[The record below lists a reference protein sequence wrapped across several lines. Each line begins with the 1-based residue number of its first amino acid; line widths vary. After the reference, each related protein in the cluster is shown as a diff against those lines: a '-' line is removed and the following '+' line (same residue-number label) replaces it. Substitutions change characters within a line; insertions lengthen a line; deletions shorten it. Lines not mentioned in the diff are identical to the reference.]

1 RLGNPMMDT
10 LVKLLTTGKAM
21 TLNLVELERTTWWQF
36 WKRAPATQPLST
48 HASAVPQ
55 AELALLE
62 ALLKKSTR
70 REKPLARDDVD
81 HGQDRSPDSGR
92 SAASTSTGPEAF
104 AGKGGQGGGGG
115 ASGSWADAPPASG
128 VDSAG
133 RIVAVAAGAAALAAA
148 ATMAAA
154 AAEAGTSGAGAIAP
168 DSGGDPTGGTAY

>member
-1 RLGNPMMDT
+1 
-10 LVKLLTTGKAM
+10 M
-21 TLNLVELERTTWWQF
+21 TLNLVELERTAWWQF

-62 ALLKKSTR
+62 ALLQKSTR
-70 REKPLARDDVD
+70 REKPLARDDAD
-81 HGQDRSPDSGR
+81 HAPDRSHDSGR
-92 SAASTSTGPEAF
+92 SASSTSAGPEAI
-104 AGKGGQGGGGG
+104 AGKGGQSGGG
-115 ASGSWADAPPASG
+115 A
-128 VDSAG
+128 DSAG
-133 RIVAVAAGAAALAAA
+133 RIVAVAAGAAAAAAA

>member
-1 RLGNPMMDT
+1 
-10 LVKLLTTGKAM
+10 M
-21 TLNLVELERTTWWQF
+21 TLNLVELERTAWWQF

-62 ALLKKSTR
+62 ALLQKSTR
-70 REKPLARDDVD
+70 REKPLARDDAD
-81 HGQDRSPDSGR
+81 HAPDRSHDSGR
-92 SAASTSTGPEAF
+92 SASSTSAGPEAI
-104 AGKGGQGGGGG
+104 AGKGGQSGGG
-115 ASGSWADAPPASG
+115 ASGSWADTPTASG
-128 VDSAG
+128 ADSAG
-133 RIVAVAAGAAALAAA
+133 RIVAVAAGAAAAAAA